1 VKLQIAAG
9 FEECSF
15 STKRQKICNYFL
27 NMIVISF
34 FSPFSFLANEVF
46 KKKRRQT
53 KRRTPQNGFA
63 QFLRSSEL
71 HRMVSRRPCAV
82 GEVYGDMVAF
92 YLSEKLWKRK
102 KNLVGRK
109 GIKS

>member
-1 VKLQIAAG
+1 
-9 FEECSF
+9 
-15 STKRQKICNYFL
+15 
-27 NMIVISF
+27 MIVISF